1 MGVVWGDTMEQPV
14 CPLRGLG
21 IRSCL
26 LDFLRALNSRLH
38 TRMRP

>member
-26 LDFLRALNSRLH
+26 LGFVRVLNSRCH
-38 TRMRP
+38 IRIRP

>member
-26 LDFLRALNSRLH
+26 QEFMRALNSRL
-38 TRMRP
+38 RMRVRP